1 MPFKEYRKYFPV
13 TLEKIYLNHAAVSP
27 FSTRVQDRL
36 EEFIDVRSFG
46 IIDNFKN
53 ADKLRDETRKN
64 LAKMINA
71 VPEQIGFIQN
81 TSQGFN
87 ILVNGLS
94 WQPGDEIILFDYEF
108 PSNLYPFMNTERFG
122 VNIKYVKNRNGMIH
136 LEDIFKAITDKTKML
151 SISFVEYSNGFKNDL
166 IEIGKI
172 CEENGI
178 IFSVDGIQGVGA
190 MTLDVRAAQ
199 IDFLSNGGHKWLMGP
214 MGAGFIYVGEWL
226 FEKMVPAEAGWL
238 GVENAWDFS
247 SHKLDFLPDAR
258 RYEYATANFMGLAGL
273 SASVEMLLEAGTESI
288 QNHLLALGNRLINSL
303 QDIGFKFMGAK
314 DKKYWSGIYSFSGNN
329 MDKLFE
335 YLITKNI
342 VCSLRNGM
350 LRVAPHFYNTQEEI
364 DELVKQA
371 KLFISR

>member
-36 EEFIDVRSFG
+36 EEFIDERSFG
-46 IIDNFKN
+46 VIDNFKN
-53 ADKLRDETRKN
+53 ADKLRNETRKN

-87 ILVNGLS
+87 ILVNGLR
-94 WQPGDEIILFDYEF
+94 WEPGDEIILFDYEF
-108 PSNLYPFMNTERFG
+108 PSNIYPFLNTERFG
-122 VNIKYVKNRNGMIH
+122 VKIKYVKNRSGKIY
-136 LEDIFKAITDKTKML
+136 LEDLFKAITDKTRLL

-166 IEIGKI
+166 IQIGKI
-172 CEENGI
+172 CEEKGV

-190 MTLDVRAAQ
+190 MPLDVRAAQ

-214 MGAGFIYVGEWL
+214 MGAGFIYIGEWL
-226 FEKMVPAEAGWL
+226 FKKMVPAEAGWL

-247 SHKLDFLPDAR
+247 SHKLDLLPDAR
-258 RYEYATANFMGLAGL
+258 RYEYATANFIGLAGL

-288 QNHLLALGNRLINSL
+288 QNHLLALGSRLINSL
-303 QDIGFKFMGAK
+303 QETGLKFMGAEN
-314 DKKYWSGIYSFSGNN
+314 KKYWSGIYSFSGNN
-329 MDKLFE
+329 IEKLFE
-335 YLITKNI
+335 YLTSKKII
-342 VCSLRNGM
+342 CSFRGGM
-350 LRVAPHFYNTQEEI
+350 LRIAPHFYNTTEEI
-364 DELVKQA
+364 DELVKQV
-371 KLFISR
+371 KLFVSR

>member
-36 EEFIDVRSFG
+36 EEFIDERSFG
-46 IIDNFKN
+46 VIDNFKN
-53 ADKLRDETRKN
+53 ADKLRSETRKN
-64 LAKMINA
+64 LGKMINA

-108 PSNLYPFMNTERFG
+108 PSNIYPFLNTERFG
-122 VNIKYVKNRNGMIH
+122 VNIKYVKNRSGKIY
-136 LEDIFKAITDKTKML
+136 LEDLFKAITDKTRLL

-166 IEIGKI
+166 IQIGKI
-172 CEENGI
+172 CEEKGV

-190 MTLDVRAAQ
+190 MPLDVRAAQ

-214 MGAGFIYVGEWL
+214 MGAGFIYAGEWL
-226 FEKMVPAEAGWL
+226 FKKMVPAEAGWL

-258 RYEYATANFMGLAGL
+258 RYEYATANFLGLAGL

-288 QNHLLALGNRLINSL
+288 QNHLLILGSRLINSL
-303 QDIGFKFMGAK
+303 QEAGLKFMGAEN
-314 DKKYWSGIYSFSGNN
+314 KKYWSGIYSFSGNN
-329 MDKLFE
+329 IEKLFE
-335 YLITKNI
+335 YLTSKNI
-342 VCSLRNGM
+342 ICSFRGGM
-350 LRVAPHFYNTQEEI
+350 LRIAPHFYNTAEEI
-364 DELVKQA
+364 DELIKQV
-371 KLFISR
+371 KLFVSR